1 MYIYVNELV
10 IILSLEKLILKR
22 TQLKHVFFVFF
33 CHLFFFTKVS
43 ILIIVQK
50 DEMDPFDTTIT
61 GPWIGRWEV
70 VNHNKHTDAFKP
82 G

>member
-1 MYIYVNELV
+1 MYLYVNELV
-10 IILSLEKLILKR
+10 IILYLEKLILKR
-22 TQLKHVFFVFF
+22 TQLKNGFIF
-33 CHLFFFTKVS
+33 CFFFTKVS

-61 GPWIGRWEV
+61 GPWIGRWEA

>member
-1 MYIYVNELV
+1 MYLYVNELV

-22 TQLKHVFFVFF
+22 TQLKNVFFF
-33 CHLFFFTKVS
+33 FFFTKVS

>member
-1 MYIYVNELV
+1 MYLYVNELV

-22 TQLKHVFFVFF
+22 TQLKNFFF
-33 CHLFFFTKVS
+33 FFFTKVS
-43 ILIIVQK
+43 FLIIVQK

>member
-1 MYIYVNELV
+1 MYLYVNELV
-10 IILSLEKLILKR
+10 IILYLEKLILKC
-22 TQLKHVFFVFF
+22 TQLKNGFFFV
-33 CHLFFFTKVS
+33 FFFTKVS

>member
-1 MYIYVNELV
+1 MYLYVNELV

-22 TQLKHVFFVFF
+22 TQLKNVFF
-33 CHLFFFTKVS
+33 CFFFFTKVS

>member
-1 MYIYVNELV
+1 MYLYVNELV

-22 TQLKHVFFVFF
+22 TQLKKVFY
-33 CHLFFFTKVS
+33 LFFFTKVS
-43 ILIIVQK
+43 FLIIVQK

>member
-1 MYIYVNELV
+1 MYLYVNELV
-10 IILSLEKLILKR
+10 IILKR
-22 TQLKHVFFVFF
+22 TQLKNFFIFF
-33 CHLFFFTKVS
+33 LFFTKVS
-43 ILIIVQK
+43 FLIIVQK